1 MIFGFL
7 RCLALRSAAN
17 LSCLLGAIPTL
28 PRVALDLSADR
39 TYMKSERLGDLGM
52 GIPLLE
58 HAGDGISV
66 MLAQAPVSLWHCLV

>member
-1 MIFGFL
+1 
-7 RCLALRSAAN
+7 
-17 LSCLLGAIPTL
+17 LGAIPAL